1 MNPCPCGYF
10 PDRSR
15 CKCTPLEINSYLN
28 RISQPLLD
36 RIDLCVECPAVSID
50 ELVQGSPS
58 GRSSSEIRAEVMRAV
73 AIQKERFKD
82 AGFHFNSEIPSSLIG
97 EFCPMEESA
106 EMFLRK
112 AFDKLGLTARSY
124 FRIIRV
130 ARTIADLAGADLILK
145 EHISEAVSYRT
156 VDKKY
161 RAV

>member
-1 MNPCPCGYF
+1 MNPCPCGYY

-50 ELVQGSPS
+50 ELTPVTPS
-58 GRSSSEIRAEVMRAV
+58 GRSSSEIRDEVMKAV
-73 AIQKERFKD
+73 TIQKARYQN
-82 AGFHFNSEIPSSLIG
+82 AGFHFNSEIPSSRIG

-106 EMFLRK
+106 GVFLRK
-112 AFDKLGLTARSY
+112 AYDKLGLTARSY

-130 ARTIADLAGADLILK
+130 ARTIADLAGSDLILK
-145 EHISEAVSYRT
+145 EHVSEAVSYRT

>member
-1 MNPCPCGYF
+1 M
-10 PDRSR
+10 DRGAWWAAVYGVAQR
-15 CKCTPLEINSYLN
+15 PLEISNYLN

-36 RIDLCVECPAVSID
+36 RIDLCVECPTVSID
-50 ELVQGSPS
+50 ELTLDTPS
-58 GRSSSEIRAEVMRAV
+58 GRSSREIRGEVMKAV

-82 AGFHFNSEIPSSLIG
+82 TGLHFNSEIPSSRIG

-106 EMFLRK
+106 DIFLRK
-112 AFDKLGLTARSY
+112 AFDRLGLTARSY

-130 ARTIADLAGADLILK
+130 ARTIADLSGSDLILK

-161 RAV
+161 RRG